1 MNQPTH
7 PHEAASEPPAKTERA
22 GMTATAIA
30 LFAVL
35 AIIMGVSLWHGTDTF
50 VSGWRTSIRQLL
62 RFLPALVIA
71 ILIAGYTEVLLPKEV
86 VQRWLSD
93 SSGLRG
99 IGLAWLGG
107 ILTPGGSIIGLPMVA
122 VLYEAGAGISVL
134 ITYATSFATLSIL
147 RVPLEI
153 GFYGW
158 KLTLTRIVVSLVLP
172 FIAGGLTQLLLPV
185 LRR

>member
-1 MNQPTH
+1 
-7 PHEAASEPPAKTERA
+7 
-22 GMTATAIA
+22 MTATAIA

-35 AIIMGVSLWHGTDTF
+35 AILMGVSLWRGPETF
-50 VSGWRTSIRQLL
+50 AMGWRTSIHQLL
-62 RFLPALVIA
+62 CFLPVLVIA
-71 ILIAGYTEVLLPKEV
+71 MLVAGYTEVLLPKDV

-93 SSGLRG
+93 STGWRG

-122 VLYEAGAGISVL
+122 VLYEVGVGISVL
-134 ITYATSFATLSIL
+134 ISYATSFATLSIL

-158 KLTLTRIVVSLVLP
+158 KLPLTRIVVSLVLP
-172 FIAGGLTQLLLPV
+172 FIAGGLTQLLLPI